1 MGATWLSEI
10 HFRCVMLERT
20 RGWSEGI
27 ASPFSKWYSLY
38 LGKPTERDGWFVI
51 RGNEIKAAWDSIG
64 VANGIHRKNWCDLTS
79 IIIIRR
85 ERNRV
90 RVPAKKEKLIFN
102 TRKRKPSRPWRCS
115 RSFFFVFF
123 FFKVFC
129 SSRNWLRCFRRMST
143 RTANNTLRHFKVS
156 VACSVASTI
165 RARADY
171 EILNKNET
179 KIGQSLLYLDSVL

>member
-123 FFKVFC
+123 FLKFFAAREIGFV
-129 SSRNWLRCFRRMST
+129 
-143 RTANNTLRHFKVS
+143 VS
-156 VACSVASTI
+156 AVWALELLTI
-165 RARADY
+165 RFDTS
-171 EILNKNET
+171 KF
-179 KIGQSLLYLDSVL
+179 LLLVLLLQRFEQGLIMRYWIKMKRK